1 MKSEKI
7 AEGHC
12 CGCAACYAICP
23 VGAITMKENENG
35 FLVPAVD
42 ENICIN
48 CKACQNVC
56 RSQNHFHKAVEVWI
70 AKHRNKSIY
79 LSSQSGGAF
88 TAISDCILANR
99 GVIYGAAMD
108 ANLNLIHIRAE
119 AEETRN
125 KMRGSKYIPSDISNV
140 YSLLEQDLK
149 NGRKVLFCGTPCQ
162 VSGILKYIN
171 AKKID
176 PSDLYTVDLLC
187 HGVPSISL
195 WRKLKAYYENK
206 IGCRIQGAELRTV
219 SDGKRPVICL
229 KIKDTWIPDILHRK
243 LYYSNL
249 ALRPACYQCAFTSS
263 NRIGDFTI
271 GDAWGVD
278 QHHSSFADDQG
289 VSLILFNT
297 AKSLELQKNIRKAM
311 AAESVKLEDYIQ
323 QSMQSAAAP
332 KRSPEEFWHDFHNK
346 NFSYII
352 EKYAKHNLLLNL
364 KYVTVRL
371 KNALMDR
378 RKSK

>member
-1 MKSEKI
+1 
-7 AEGHC
+7 
-12 CGCAACYAICP
+12 
-23 VGAITMKENENG
+23 MKENENG

-149 NGRKVLFCGTPCQ
+149 NGRKVLFVEPH
-162 VSGILKYIN
+162 VRY
-171 AKKID
+171 
-176 PSDLYTVDLLC
+176 
-187 HGVPSISL
+187 
-195 WRKLKAYYENK
+195 R
-206 IGCRIQGAELRTV
+206 
-219 SDGKRPVICL
+219 
-229 KIKDTWIPDILHRK
+229 
-243 LYYSNL
+243 
-249 ALRPACYQCAFTSS
+249 
-263 NRIGDFTI
+263 
-271 GDAWGVD
+271 
-278 QHHSSFADDQG
+278 
-289 VSLILFNT
+289 
-297 AKSLELQKNIRKAM
+297 
-311 AAESVKLEDYIQ
+311 
-323 QSMQSAAAP
+323 
-332 KRSPEEFWHDFHNK
+332 EF
-346 NFSYII
+346 
-352 EKYAKHNLLLNL
+352 
-364 KYVTVRL
+364 
-371 KNALMDR
+371 
-378 RKSK
+378 

>member
-1 MKSEKI
+1 M
-7 AEGHC
+7 
-12 CGCAACYAICP
+12 
-23 VGAITMKENENG
+23 
-35 FLVPAVD
+35 
-42 ENICIN
+42 
-48 CKACQNVC
+48 
-56 RSQNHFHKAVEVWI
+56 
-70 AKHRNKSIY
+70 
-79 LSSQSGGAF
+79 
-88 TAISDCILANR
+88 
-99 GVIYGAAMD
+99 
-108 ANLNLIHIRAE
+108 
-119 AEETRN
+119 
-125 KMRGSKYIPSDISNV
+125 
-140 YSLLEQDLK
+140 
-149 NGRKVLFCGTPCQ
+149 
-162 VSGILKYIN
+162 
-171 AKKID
+171 
-176 PSDLYTVDLLC
+176 
-187 HGVPSISL
+187 
-195 WRKLKAYYENK
+195 
-206 IGCRIQGAELRTV
+206 
-219 SDGKRPVICL
+219 SDGKRPVMCL

-249 ALRPACYQCAFTSS
+249 ALRPACYQCTFTSS

-297 AKSLELQKNIRKAM
+297 QKSLELQKNIRKAM